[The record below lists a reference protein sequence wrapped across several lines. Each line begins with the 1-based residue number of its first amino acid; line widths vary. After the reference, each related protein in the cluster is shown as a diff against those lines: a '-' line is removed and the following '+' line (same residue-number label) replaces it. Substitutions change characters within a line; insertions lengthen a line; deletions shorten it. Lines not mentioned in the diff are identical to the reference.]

1 MNGKLA
7 HDVLEMVEYRE
18 NPAVH
23 LFGDTEPAL
32 ERMRRTAQ
40 TADCRIVSSV
50 LIGMDAEA
58 FRRSV
63 PNAAALIELDG
74 AADPEALIPLLD
86 WAQSE
91 AEAGARRSVVSAPV
105 GLLDLVAARAPHGD
119 VAHLCEAGPLDR
131 LAAVASAARPVA
143 ARLHDVGRDD
153 GSVILQQ
160 LSEDV
165 GRIAAILASL
175 SEEEAAAAA
184 AVAARTAAGEET
196 VEPGI
201 DAATI
206 RAMIRARRLRDQ
218 YFRGDLFADPAWDML
233 LDLMAARLEK
243 NRVAVSSLCIAAAVP
258 ATTALRWIKALTD
271 RGLFVRAADPEDGR
285 RVYIELSD
293 DTARSLAA
301 YLRALQRISPAAV

>member
-1 MNGKLA
+1 MNRKLA
-7 HDVLEMVEYRE
+7 HDMLEMVEYRE
-18 NPAVH
+18 SPPVH
-23 LFGDTEPAL
+23 LFGDTKPAL

-40 TADCRIVSSV
+40 KAECRIVSSA
-50 LIGMDAEA
+50 LLGSDAQP
-58 FRRSV
+58 FRRAV

-74 AADPEALIPLLD
+74 EAGPEALIPVLD
-86 WAQSE
+86 WVQTE
-91 AEAGARRSVVSAPV
+91 AETGARWSVVSAPF
-105 GLLDLVAARAPHGD
+105 GLVDLVAARVPHAD
-119 VAHLCEAGPLDR
+119 VAHLCEADELDR
-131 LAAVASAARPVA
+131 LAAVARAARPA
-143 ARLHDVGRDD
+143 APRLDDVSRDD
-153 GSVILQQ
+153 GAVILQQ

-175 SEEEAAAAA
+175 SDEEAAAAA
-184 AVAARTAAGEET
+184 TRP
-196 VEPGI
+196 VEGADKDEAGI

-271 RGLFVRAADPEDGR
+271 RGLFVRAADPQDGR

-301 YLRALQRISPAAV
+301 CLRATQRIYPTSV

>member
-1 MNGKLA
+1 MSDKLA

-18 NPAVH
+18 SPAVH
-23 LFGDTEPAL
+23 LFADTEPAL
-32 ERMRRTAQ
+32 GRMRRTAQ
-40 TADCRIVSSV
+40 KADCRIVSAV
-50 LIGMDAEA
+50 LLGSDPQA

-74 AADPEALIPLLD
+74 EAGPDALIPILD

-91 AEAGARRSVVSAPV
+91 AEAGVRSSVVSAPV
-105 GLLDLVAARAPHGD
+105 GLLDLVAARVSHAD
-119 VAHLCEAGPLDR
+119 VAHLCEAGEIDR
-131 LAAVASAARPVA
+131 LMAVARAARPA
-143 ARLHDVGRDD
+143 APRLHDVGREH
-153 GSVILQQ
+153 GAVILHQ

-175 SEEEAAAAA
+175 SDEEAAAT
-184 AVAARTAAGEET
+184 AARPDAGAET
-196 VEPGI
+196 DEPGI
-201 DAATI
+201 DATTI

-243 NRVAVSSLCIAAAVP
+243 KRVAVSSLCIAAAVP

-271 RGLFVRAADPEDGR
+271 RGLFVRAADPQDGR

-293 DTARSLAA
+293 DTARALAT
-301 YLRALQRISPAAV
+301 YLRALRRICPTAV